1 MHAYSS
7 GNTTCVNVLIDKYAN
22 TPHTQTTCTHSVIHT
37 THHLSTHSS
46 NTHKHMYV
54 RTSRQVL
61 AEKTSYI
68 RTNIHTCVC
77 MYANSHFLSSCV
89 GQHFACAVHDL
100 IHSLSKA
107 NENIPIHTQNT
118 TLVLWEHENLPVSEI
133 PIPISKM
140 ELGCTWY
147 RMRYHLWMY
156 IRMYVHMNTWDNLIK
171 SNSQR

>member
-89 GQHFACAVHDL
+89 GQPLCVRSAWPNSQPV
-100 IHSLSKA
+100 KG
-107 NENIPIHTQNT
+107 E
-118 TLVLWEHENLPVSEI
+118 WEHPNTHTEHDFGLVRAW
-133 PIPISKM
+133 
-140 ELGCTWY
+140 ELTREWNSHSHFKNGT
-147 RMRYHLWMY
+147 WMY
-156 IRMYVHMNTWDNLIK
+156 MV
-171 SNSQR
+171 